1 MMEFEIKFRSRIA
14 IKAQALAEFLGE
26 CSYQEELDV
35 DAKFWQFLQ
44 TNLPLLA
51 NQAWGVIMISFE
63 GKITKHSLN
72 FHLKASNKE
81 AYMKQL

>member
-51 NQAWGVIMISFE
+51 NQAWG
-63 GKITKHSLN
+63 
-72 FHLKASNKE
+72 
-81 AYMKQL
+81 